1 MSKSTRRRTRSMGPF
16 LGPDILIPIP
26 PHETLS
32 DEFAEDGDEPD
43 ESDEAGE
50 PDRPGRIRR
59 TLDRMTGHRPPDDA

>member
-1 MSKSTRRRTRSMGPF
+1 MGPF

-50 PDRPGRIRR
+50 PTGPDGSAGRSI
-59 TLDRMTGHRPPDDA
+59 G